1 MSIVKRLGGS
11 RGAKVR
17 TLLRFAK
24 YIAEKNDD
32 FVHFALDLGLS
43 PSSTSRTNRFLFLQ
57 YRLKFQPSCCRFCAN
72 PGVQP
77 YPLPEKLPD
86 FCRELCQLLCRT
98 WAITHEK
105 FRSPTSGRFSPPAV
119 YLPKWTRL
127 SRQEDAWCSI
137 GGSLLM
143 PADISKTKKVRLLIG
158 SLTFL
163 YYILCLLRIFRRRN
177 PFRREDH
184 IRLCLCPCFCLR
196 PCLCH
201 RSDRNANMRKAG
213 RNCAPFRF
221 VCRYGSLH

>member
-1 MSIVKRLGGS
+1 MRTYVEIKKTTPDLSIVKRLGGS
-11 RGAKVR
+11 RGAKVL

-98 WAITHEK
+98 LAITHEK
-105 FRSPTSGRFSPPAV
+105 FRSPTSGRFSPLQSTCQNGCVLRGKRTRGVPSGAV
-119 YLPKWTRL
+119 CLFSQISAKQKR
-127 SRQEDAWCSI
+127 SD
-137 GGSLLM
+137 SLLE
-143 PADISKTKKVRLLIG
+143 A
-158 SLTFL
+158 
-163 YYILCLLRIFRRRN
+163 
-177 PFRREDH
+177 
-184 IRLCLCPCFCLR
+184 
-196 PCLCH
+196 
-201 RSDRNANMRKAG
+201 
-213 RNCAPFRF
+213 
-221 VCRYGSLH
+221 